1 MTDSALVGTAAPAT
15 ERRGFFTGPQSSRDS
30 EGKVYLLL
38 ALLIVCGYLWSDWQL
53 INPRSGI
60 GYWFGIVGGS
70 LMLVLLLY
78 PMRKRIRALRVI
90 GSTRAWFQVHMLFG
104 LIGPLLILYHCNFQL
119 GSFNSQVALYSTL
132 LVSGSGIV
140 GRHFYARI
148 HRGLYGRKTSLD
160 EVQADLTQSI
170 LNNQGMAAFSPRLVD
185 RLKKMAEELPSR
197 DATESLGV
205 GRSLKWTFT
214 HHFTQA
220 SLMLTARRELRIA
233 AKTSGSVAR
242 NYEELLNASYK
253 RIRQY
258 TRLVGRVAQFSFYER
273 LFSLWH
279 MLHLPIFFLLVAS
292 ALFHVLAVH
301 MY

>member
-1 MTDSALVGTAAPAT
+1 MTDSALVGTAATRT
-15 ERRGFFTGPQSSRDS
+15 ERREFFTGPQSSRDS
-30 EGKVYLLL
+30 EGKVYVLL
-38 ALLIVCGYLWSDWQL
+38 ALLIVCGYLWSDWRL
-53 INPRSGI
+53 INPQNGI

-70 LMLVLLLY
+70 LMLLLLLY
-78 PMRKRIRALRVI
+78 PMRKRIPALHI
-90 GSTRAWFQVHMLFG
+90 LGSTRAWFQVHMLFG
-104 LIGPLLILYHCNFQL
+104 LVGPLLILYHCNFQL

-140 GRHFYARI
+140 GRHFYTRI

-160 EVQADLTQSI
+160 EVQADLKKSI
-170 LNNQGMAAFSPRLVD
+170 LSSQGMAVFSPRLID
-185 RLKKMAEELPSR
+185 RLKTISEELQSR

-205 GRSLKWTFT
+205 GLSLKWTFT
-214 HHFTQA
+214 HHLTQA
-220 SLMLTARRELRIA
+220 SLMRTARRELRMA
-233 AKTSGSVAR
+233 AKRSGSIAR
-242 NYEELLNASYK
+242 NYEELLNASYT

-279 MLHLPIFFLLVAS
+279 MLHLPIFFLLVVS